1 MMRKFDSPYMTDWFV
16 ISLRWVILVSVT
28 VALGMSQKFELFTSL
43 PLALLLIWNLTMT
56 AMAGLNMRMS
66 LHRLFSVFTDLVLV
80 GAFYWAQGG
89 LQGPAFWAG
98 LLPVISGAIYFE
110 IWGALLS
117 SLLFSALVLFNAWQ
131 VGELFLGGAVSA
143 ALTLLSLLFGFLS
156 LSMSGRMR
164 GNRENQKSAEE
175 KKVMAQ
181 ADEQAERTRAMY
193 ELTLALTSSLSYAHV
208 LESALN
214 VSVSALS
221 PNNADEPLVGAVML
235 FKDDALQVGAARRFT
250 NSDMRAKLPAQEG
263 ILKTALD
270 EADAVLFT
278 DIQKDPEL
286 NQIVAFA
293 NCQSGYCFP
302 LRSGLD
308 VYGALLFA
316 HPQADYFH
324 DERCRLLDIIGRQS
338 VVAIQNAKLYQDL
351 ISEKERMMEAQEEAR
366 KKLARDLHDGPTQSV
381 AAMAMRLSII
391 KRMMTK
397 DLNAAAEEITKLEE
411 LAHRTVQEIR
421 HMLFTLRPLV
431 LEAQGLTAA
440 LQSMADK
447 MRETYNQNVTVSVD
461 ENIASQLE
469 MGKQGVIFYIV
480 EEAANNA
487 RKHAQA
493 ETIAVRLRPIEKEIA
508 LLEIA
513 DNGVGF
519 DIKAMS
525 EEYLKR
531 ANSSLG
537 MVNLRERAEMIN
549 GVLQMDSTPGKGTK
563 VQVYIPLTEEAAD
576 RMRRA
581 RGK

>member
-1 MMRKFDSPYMTDWFV
+1 MRKFDSPYMTDWFV
-16 ISLRWVILVSVT
+16 ISLRWVLLVSVT
-28 VALGMSQKFELFTSL
+28 VALGMSQKFALFTSL
-43 PLALLLIWNLTMT
+43 PLILLLIWNLTMT
-56 AMAGLNMRMS
+56 AMAGLNMRMN
-66 LHRLFSVFTDLVLV
+66 LHRLFSVLTDLVLV

-89 LQGPAFWAG
+89 LRGPAYWAG

-110 IWGALLS
+110 VWGALIS
-117 SLLFSALVLFNAWQ
+117 SLLFSALVLYSGLQAENGLTLAI
-131 VGELFLGGAVSA
+131 VISA
-143 ALTLLSLLFGFLS
+143 AQTLLSLLFGFLS
-156 LSMSGRMR
+156 HSMSGNMKH
-164 GNRENQKSAEE
+164 NRENLKSGEA
-175 KKVMAQ
+175 KRVAAQ
-181 ADEQAERTRAMY
+181 AAEQTERARAMY

-214 VSVSALS
+214 VSASALN
-221 PNNADEPLVGAVML
+221 PNDADDPLVGAVML
-235 FKDDALQVGAARRFT
+235 FKDETLQVGAARRFT
-250 NSDMRAKLPAQEG
+250 QADMRASLPAQEG

-278 DIQKDPEL
+278 NIPQDPEL
-286 NQIVAFA
+286 SQIVAFA

-316 HPQADYFH
+316 HPQADYFN

-351 ISEKERMMEAQEEAR
+351 VSEKERMMEVQEEAR

-397 DLNAAAEEITKLEE
+397 DVNAAGEELTKLEE
-411 LAHRTVQEIR
+411 LAHRTVKEIR

-431 LEAQGLTAA
+431 LEAQGLKAA

-447 MRETYNQNVTVSVD
+447 MRETYNQNVVVSVD
-461 ENIASQLE
+461 ENIVSQLE

-493 ETIAVRLRPIEKEIA
+493 ETIAVRLRPVEKEIA
-508 LLEIA
+508 LLEIS

-519 DIKAMS
+519 DIKAMN

-549 GVLQMDSTPGKGTK
+549 GVLQMDSAPGKGTK